1 MVEARWWSPDLEI
14 TIIPKRRPSRRLLRI
29 PWMYSSPMFCPA
41 KKRFGASG
49 RGGAE
54 VGEAVGKGGDHGLR
68 AEVGAS
74 DADADHEVAV
84 PAQPSGRGADVG
96 HVSFSGVADGSFT
109 HPRKSAPSP
118 VPSSSRETASS
129 ASGLSAS
136 NFSLTAASAASWILM
151 SIVFIAVGCVWF
163 KRGCGRKCC
172 AVEHKSAFG
181 FLF

>member
-1 MVEARWWSPDLEI
+1 MPMQTTKSQF
-14 TIIPKRRPSRRLLRI
+14 RRSL
-29 PWMYSSPMFCPA
+29 PA
-41 KKRFGASG
+41 
-49 RGGAE
+49 
-54 VGEAVGKGGDHGLR
+54 
-68 AEVGAS
+68 
-74 DADADHEVAV
+74 VALMS
-84 PAQPSGRGADVG
+84 AM
-96 HVSFSGVADGSFT
+96 SFSGVADGSFT

-172 AVEHKSAFG
+172 AVEHKSVFG